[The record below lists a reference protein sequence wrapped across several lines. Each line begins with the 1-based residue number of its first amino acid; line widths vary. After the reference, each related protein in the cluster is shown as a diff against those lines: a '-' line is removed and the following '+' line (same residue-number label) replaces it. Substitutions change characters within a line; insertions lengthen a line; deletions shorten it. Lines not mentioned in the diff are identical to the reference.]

1 MGEIDAKHRAE
12 MGAGYIIPKSKS
24 RAGYL
29 SIQLKPFDKIKPVL
43 SSRYL
48 VKGWLDRGAFSVVY
62 GESNVG
68 KTFFALDLAM
78 QVAAGK
84 DWHGNK
90 VKDWQS
96 CPGPVV
102 YVAGE
107 GGAGINN
114 RIEAMRRNNPAVAK
128 HIEDNTEFL
137 LLFTTLDLCTSEDA
151 QHLVEAMSEADGA
164 KPSLIV
170 IDTLARSMGNGDENT
185 AKDIISLPRRA
196 DTSVY
201 SPCLSRPSRLVT
213 TGSLARSSQKVMPSG
228 LASKPSCSTGMS
240 FFSAMKACISASGR

>member
-1 MGEIDAKHRAE
+1 MMADDGFDRMGEIDAKHRAE

-107 GGAGINN
+107 GGAEINN

-128 HIEDNTEFL
+128 HIEDNTEFCCCSPHWTFAPVRTRNTL
-137 LLFTTLDLCTSEDA
+137 LKLCQRQT
-151 QHLVEAMSEADGA
+151 G
-164 KPSLIV
+164 P
-170 IDTLARSMGNGDENT
+170 
-185 AKDIISLPRRA
+185 
-196 DTSVY
+196 
-201 SPCLSRPSRLVT
+201 SRPLS
-213 TGSLARSSQKVMPSG
+213 
-228 LASKPSCSTGMS
+228 
-240 FFSAMKACISASGR
+240 